1 MIRKMNKI
9 LIAIGSN
16 HEAERRM
23 DEVRVL
29 LQDSF
34 GDIVFSP
41 SIQTKDINM
50 EGPDFINMVAV
61 FHTSLSYQQ
70 VNTLLKKLQS
80 TCGNSEEARSR
91 HEVAMDLDILAV
103 NNRLYHLNDWKRPYI
118 QQLVNTIL
126 TNSDNSD
133 NS

>member
-23 DEVRVL
+23 NEVRVL

-34 GDIVFSP
+34 GDVVFSP
-41 SIQTKDINM
+41 SMQTKDINM
-50 EGPDFINMVAV
+50 EGPDYINMVAV

-70 VNTLLKKLQS
+70 VNSLLKKLQS
-80 TCGNSEEARSR
+80 MCGNSETAKHVREQRGST
-91 HEVAMDLDILAV
+91 
-103 NNRLYHLNDWKRPYI
+103 
-118 QQLVNTIL
+118 Q
-126 TNSDNSD
+126 SS
-133 NS
+133 

>member
-29 LQDSF
+29 LQGFFS
-34 GDIVFSP
+34 DIVFSP
-41 SIQTKDINM
+41 SMQTKDINM
-50 EGPDFINMVAV
+50 EGPDYINMVAV

-70 VNTLLKKLQS
+70 VNSLLKKLQKDRISNSLLTRYWQIS
-80 TCGNSEEARSR
+80 TI
-91 HEVAMDLDILAV
+91 H
-103 NNRLYHLNDWKRPYI
+103 K
-118 QQLVNTIL
+118 NTCV
-126 TNSDNSD
+126 
-133 NS
+133 

>member
-23 DEVRVL
+23 NEVRVL

-34 GDIVFSP
+34 GDVVFSP
-41 SIQTKDINM
+41 SMQTKDINM
-50 EGPDFINMVAV
+50 EGPDYINMVAV

-70 VNTLLKKLQS
+70 VNSLLKKLQS
-80 TCGNSEEARSR
+80 MCGNSEEARSR
-91 HEVAMDLDILAV
+91 HEVAMDLDILAF
-103 NNRLYHLNDWKRPYI
+103 NDRLYRLNDWQRPYI
-118 QQLVNTIL
+118 KQLVNTIL
-126 TNSDNSD
+126 ADFDNT
-133 NS
+133 